1 MKGDTMITP
10 PLMMLIV
17 SIVEVAADEMIA
29 IAVTMIDMAIEM
41 EAMMIKVMMI
51 EIKAMMIGQK
61 IITMKRPTMKTSNT
75 NKLEIMMTALK

>member
-29 IAVTMIDMAIEM
+29 IAVTMIDTTIEM

-51 EIKAMMIGQK
+51 EIEAMMIGQK
-61 IITMKRPTMKTSNT
+61 ITTMKRPTMKTSNT
-75 NKLEIMMTALK
+75 NKLQMMTALK